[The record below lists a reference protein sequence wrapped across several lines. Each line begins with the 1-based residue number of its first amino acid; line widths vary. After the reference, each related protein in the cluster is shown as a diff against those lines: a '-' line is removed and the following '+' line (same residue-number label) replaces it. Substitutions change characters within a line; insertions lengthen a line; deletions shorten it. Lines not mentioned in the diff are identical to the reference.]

1 MILILTMNNLEIKK
15 DIDELEKKI
24 DKLIHEY
31 EKFFLGINNVEPIQL
46 RNQVN
51 QLIRKYSTTQ
61 INNVMI
67 NFKFK
72 NLVARFLTY
81 QEYWNRNLRLIEEGK
96 DPKKIKR
103 LEVEKK
109 LFKVETKEKPNV
121 EFNQN
126 SDIYQSYLKI
136 STKKSLKPLSREEF
150 FNKIKK
156 IQDSLKEKYG
166 DEVKVEIKLE
176 ETEKGIKFKTIV
188 RKKI

>member
-1 MILILTMNNLEIKK
+1 MSNLEIKK

-109 LFKVETKEKPNV
+109 LFEVETKEKPNV

-126 SDIYQSYLKI
+126 SDIYQSYLEI